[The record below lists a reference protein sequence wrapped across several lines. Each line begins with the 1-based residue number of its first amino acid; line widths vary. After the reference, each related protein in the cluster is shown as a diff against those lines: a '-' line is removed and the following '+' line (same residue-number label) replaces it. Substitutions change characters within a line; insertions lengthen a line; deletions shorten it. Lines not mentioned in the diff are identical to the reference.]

1 MSDVIG
7 APLPRVVFVTGTDT
21 GVGKTVVCAAL
32 TATLTAARRS
42 VAVYKPTQAGLDHD
56 GGDIDRIRR
65 LAAIDDV
72 HEGIRLPYPMA
83 PIAAAERAGTT
94 LPSADAHVTAIRR
107 LAARHDHT
115 LVEGAGGL
123 LVQLDQQGRTLA
135 DIATATA
142 SACDP
147 DRVGAIV
154 VCRAALGTLNH
165 TELTVE
171 ALSRRGIAVVGL
183 VIGFWPRNPTEIDLS
198 NRDYLSC
205 HPVPLLAALPEHAG
219 HLPPAQFRAAAPG
232 WFQLTSHAV
241 SGETA
246 TPQQAAT

>member
-1 MSDVIG
+1 MSNTIA
-7 APLPRVVFVTGTDT
+7 APLPRLVFVTGTDT

-32 TATLTAARRS
+32 TVALTAAGRT
-42 VAVYKPTQAGLDHD
+42 VAVYKPTQVGVDDD
-56 GGDIDRIRR
+56 GGDIDRIRW

-107 LAARHDHT
+107 LAASHDYT
-115 LVEGAGGL
+115 LVEGAGGV

-142 SACDP
+142 TGCGSDA
-147 DRVGAIV
+147 VGAIV

-171 ALSRRGIAVVGL
+171 ALSRRDIDVVGV
-183 VIGFWPRNPTEIDLS
+183 VIGSWPDKPTEIDLS
-198 NRDYLSC
+198 NRDYLSR
-205 HPVPLLAALPEHAG
+205 HPVPLLGALPEQAG
-219 HLPPAQFRAAAPG
+219 QLAPARFRATAG
-232 WFQLTSHAV
+232 RWFRFTAQLAGGESPTPRLHAM
-241 SGETA
+241 
-246 TPQQAAT
+246 